1 MFILLIIFYLIFIIY
16 GIMIYDF
23 NNNFNQKPRISPV
36 EDNNVPVSV
45 IIAVKNGEKSLPQ
58 IIDCLKNQTFS
69 GEVEYIIV
77 DDQSMDDTKL
87 IIKKIA
93 EEDGRFK
100 YVSSTDGSNEL
111 TFKKKALDAGIN
123 SAKYEWLLF
132 TDVDCRPPEQ
142 WIEEMVE
149 YFTENADYVIGMS
162 KVIPNKSFVSQFQSI
177 DFQMLMSATYA
188 QTNKQKPWACTG
200 QNQAYRKSLFQK
212 INGFSLIS
220 KLLQGDDSIFMQV
233 CKKAGAK
240 VIAGF
245 TEHPMIARTENNWKS
260 FLKQRMRWAGDTQ
273 SMIFLCP
280 EFFIASVI
288 TFLTHAGP
296 FIILIFMGFTINSIG
311 IFILIKFSLEM
322 ILYESLNKTSLVLK
336 KNEPMFLF
344 WYFTNFPYIV
354 LMGIMSFWSH
364 KLFGWKK

>member
-1 MFILLIIFYLIFIIY
+1 MLILLIIFYIIFIIY

-23 NNNFNQKPRISPV
+23 NNNFNQNPRVTPI
-36 EDNNVPVSV
+36 NGHNVPVSV

-58 IIDCLKNQTFS
+58 LIECLMNQTYN
-69 GEVEYIIV
+69 GEVEYIFV
-77 DDQSMDDTKL
+77 DDQSVDNTKN
-87 IIKKIA
+87 IIESIA
-93 EEDGRFK
+93 KEDMKFKFVSSEDG
-100 YVSSTDGSNEL
+100 DNEL
-111 TFKKKALDAGIN
+111 SFKKKALDAGIK
-123 SAKYEWLLF
+123 SAKHEWLLF

-142 WIEEMVE
+142 WVEEMVE
-149 YFTENADYVIGMS
+149 YFTEDADYVIGMS
-162 KVIPNKSFVSQFQSI
+162 KVIPNKSFVSQFQCI

-212 INGFSLIS
+212 IGGFSLIS

-240 VIAGF
+240 IIVGF
-245 TEHPMIARTENNWKS
+245 TKHPMIARTENNWIS

-288 TFLTHAGP
+288 TFLAHIAP
-296 FIILIFMGFTINSIG
+296 FIILIFTEFTVNSFM
-311 IFILIKFSLEM
+311 IFIIIKFSLE
-322 ILYESLNKTSLVLK
+322 ILLYESLNKTVLTTK
-336 KNEPMFLF
+336 KNEPMFIVWF
-344 WYFTNFPYIV
+344 IVHFPYIV
-354 LMGIMSFWSH
+354 LMGIMSFGSH